1 MQGTPLSPGPEGHT
15 GTDTAPQRR
24 GGRRNLPGDP
34 AREELGG
41 SERRGARAQGGGR
54 PHQPGSHGKQQ
65 RKAPSR
71 CRRPEGTATAWQPAG
86 ALSSPRP
93 PGETLSSQSRTGGRR
108 NATPA
113 ASHPPPPRG
122 RETSDPP
129 GDGLGARAAWQRPKP
144 GHRTPP
150 SPGRVAK
157 ATAEPHGRPP
167 RKRSRGGRRSRV
179 LGCARAR
186 SSLSCT
192 RVCSYGNSER
202 AITRSEGKDEDYC
215 YCEVLTRVVVGV
227 VINAH
232 CAI

>member
-34 AREELGG
+34 ARGELGD

-65 RKAPSR
+65 RKVPSR

-93 PGETLSSQSRTGGRR
+93 PGETLSSQSRTCRAVAWGTEKRDSRR
-108 NATPA
+108 QP
-113 ASHPPPPRG
+113 PPPPRG
-122 RETSDPP
+122 GDTSDPLRRLWP
-129 GDGLGARAAWQRPKP
+129 GGGLGARAAWQRPKP

-179 LGCARAR
+179 LGCAHTC

-192 RVCSYGNSER
+192 RVCARMETVNEQSPGARGRMRIIVTVRCS
-202 AITRSEGKDEDYC
+202 
-215 YCEVLTRVVVGV
+215 RV
-227 VINAH
+227 
-232 CAI
+232 